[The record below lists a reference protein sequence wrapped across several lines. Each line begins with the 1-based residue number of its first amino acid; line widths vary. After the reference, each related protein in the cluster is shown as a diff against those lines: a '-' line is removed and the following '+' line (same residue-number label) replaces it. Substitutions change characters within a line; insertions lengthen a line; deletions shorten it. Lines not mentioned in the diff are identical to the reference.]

1 MGNGPRKRQ
10 NNLSRRSKGTVM
22 VKPLCFSVMD
32 GNPITMSWKAPTV
45 MKNRSRTQDGD
56 ARSIRSGLWMH
67 SLPDTFSTLR
77 HMINSLNQMAFIF
90 FPAEHDVKVGSLY
103 TPP

>member
-1 MGNGPRKRQ
+1 ME
-10 NNLSRRSKGTVM
+10 L
-22 VKPLCFSVMD
+22 
-32 GNPITMSWKAPTV
+32 NPFPQALK
-45 MKNRSRTQDGD
+45 QLFLD
-56 ARSIRSGLWMH
+56 

-77 HMINSLNQMAFIF
+77 HMINSLNQTAFMF